1 VIGLWPPADAAQ
13 VDYEALR
20 TAVLDGQAGDE
31 RVAARFARAG
41 LAGLIA
47 APVTDTLMV
56 VRVVGARRP
65 AWSPHDD
72 PREAAMAE
80 GFGLL
85 LAATGIETGRALA

>member
-1 VIGLWPPADAAQ
+1 MRTLWPPTEAAQ
-13 VDYEALR
+13 IDYEALR
-20 TAVLDGQAGDE
+20 TAVLDGQAVDE

-47 APVTDTLMV
+47 APVADTLMV

-72 PREAAMAE
+72 PREAALAE
-80 GFGLL
+80 GFELV